1 MKVQNANNS
10 SFKTRKLIKDTFSE
24 MLSEKKEINKIT
36 VSELAKRANISR
48 ATFYSHFDDIYAVAE
63 EFKAELFDALFSNEE
78 LGAAD
83 DFEQFFEVIFSFMK
97 KHSETY
103 KILCRSD
110 ATLLYA
116 SRFIVLVCNK
126 FLELACDDKRIK
138 NRDNIELE
146 IRVFFEGCLFEY
158 VKYCRAQSAFTLDD
172 LHAYAKQWC
181 RSLIKNRERA

>member
-48 ATFYSHFDDIYAVAE
+48 ATFYAHFDDIYAVAE

-78 LGAAD
+78 LGSAD

-97 KHSETY
+97 KHSEMY

-126 FLELACDDKRIK
+126 FLQHACNDTRIK

-158 VKYCRAQSAFTLDD
+158 VKYCRSQSAFTLDD
-172 LHAYAKQWC
+172 LHAYAKKWC
-181 RSLIKNRERA
+181 RKFLKERCA

>member
-48 ATFYSHFDDIYAVAE
+48 ATFYAHFDDIYAVAE
-63 EFKAELFDALFSNEE
+63 DFKEELFDALFSNEA
-78 LGAAD
+78 LGSAD

-97 KHSETY
+97 RNDETY
-103 KILCRSD
+103 KMLCRSD
-110 ATLLYA
+110 ATLFLA
-116 SRFIVLVCNK
+116 SKFIVLVCNK
-126 FLELACDDKRIK
+126 FLELAYYDKRVK

-146 IRVFFEGCLFEY
+146 IRIFLEGCLFEY
-158 VKYCRAQSAFTLDD
+158 VKYCRSQSSLTLDD
-172 LHAYAKQWC
+172 LHAYSKEWC
-181 RSLIKNRERA
+181 RKFLKERCA